1 MGERSLLS
9 ARSALQR
16 KYLASR
22 GVGAHES
29 NHATTYSYVQSLQL
43 HVDPHLQIH
52 SFVAVYLNGI

>member
-22 GVGAHES
+22 GVGTHES
-29 NHATTYSYVQSLQL
+29 NRATTYSYVQSLQL

-52 SFVAVYLNGI
+52 SFVEFV